1 MTALS
6 DADRLVVREH
16 NWFAAQTAK
25 TAQLFHQ
32 LGLLFGIENPAR
44 REGVPSLFEL
54 EEIKALQSLQ
64 GVQFKR
70 FPQCAFGSPF
80 QKYTEILGSL
90 NLDSW
95 ASECTCKPQWWAIP
109 WSGEAF
115 HAPHPPLKGRQLAV
129 PWNEWSPGM
138 LRQAELGGSYLT
150 KATAHYPSL
159 MNESLARALTC
170 DSASMSVP
178 LSKLPDSFPI
188 EDLASST
195 EVKKRTS
202 LDSQDL
208 SRKSQKTQQGSALGG
223 LRNTWRSVPRVPAS
237 INLGVQIRNL
247 LDAKLNENPD
257 VQEQLLGSIGTPL
270 DALLLPTD
278 WINSVRL
285 EVALLI
291 KRVCGWEH
299 PEGDVLSEINAS
311 VNTETCKSPLKA
323 EFWSLWT
330 EAVNDPA
337 KHLVQWIRSGAPAGI
352 LSHPELDGVCE
363 QAESEDES
371 VEPEILCTDF
381 SSFQNFS
388 GVERNPA
395 VCEAIQEFGA

>member
-1 MTALS
+1 MDVSPSYSHSDRFHDSGPCRRVLYLFSGPDRQGSLSGHLANLGWECDTCDIEAMPPTDLLDFESWDVLFRKIESGHYAALFASPPCGTFSAARQIPDGPAPLRGTVGRELYGMTALS
-6 DADRLVVREH
+6 VADRLVVREH

-138 LRQAELGGSYLT
+138 LRQAEPGGSYLT

-208 SRKSQKTQQGSALGG
+208 SRKSLKTQQGSALGG

-257 VQEQLLGSIGTPL
+257 VQEQLLGSIGTPSML
-270 DALLLPTD
+270 CCYPRTGSIVCALKWPY
-278 WINSVRL
+278 
-285 EVALLI
+285 
-291 KRVCGWEH
+291 
-299 PEGDVLSEINAS
+299 
-311 VNTETCKSPLKA
+311 
-323 EFWSLWT
+323 
-330 EAVNDPA
+330 
-337 KHLVQWIRSGAPAGI
+337 
-352 LSHPELDGVCE
+352 
-363 QAESEDES
+363 
-371 VEPEILCTDF
+371 
-381 SSFQNFS
+381 
-388 GVERNPA
+388 
-395 VCEAIQEFGA
+395 

>member
-1 MTALS
+1 
-6 DADRLVVREH
+6 
-16 NWFAAQTAK
+16 
-25 TAQLFHQ
+25 
-32 LGLLFGIENPAR
+32 
-44 REGVPSLFEL
+44 
-54 EEIKALQSLQ
+54 
-64 GVQFKR
+64 
-70 FPQCAFGSPF
+70 
-80 QKYTEILGSL
+80 
-90 NLDSW
+90 
-95 ASECTCKPQWWAIP
+95 
-109 WSGEAF
+109 
-115 HAPHPPLKGRQLAV
+115 
-129 PWNEWSPGM
+129 M

-291 KRVCGWEH
+291 KRVCGW
-299 PEGDVLSEINAS
+299 GSILRVM
-311 VNTETCKSPLKA
+311 CCLK
-323 EFWSLWT
+323 
-330 EAVNDPA
+330 
-337 KHLVQWIRSGAPAGI
+337 
-352 LSHPELDGVCE
+352 
-363 QAESEDES
+363 
-371 VEPEILCTDF
+371 
-381 SSFQNFS
+381 
-388 GVERNPA
+388 
-395 VCEAIQEFGA
+395 